1 MVIFHITIAALRT
14 LGSQDLFYVME
25 LEFKKVIIET
35 KNSEQYTKI
44 KNGLVSTVVTNS
56 FVCISACKLYS
67 AIMSSFWIFFVL
79 FVYTI
84 GIEAVRQT
92 IVNKKNLQNKSFG
105 LTVKWIYRIKL
116 FSFSTG
122 YFIKEI
128 ENIFSVL
135 SYRNTCGKN

>member
-67 AIMSSFWIFFVL
+67 AIMSSFWVFFVL

-92 IVNKKNLQNKSFG
+92 IVNKKNLQNK
-105 LTVKWIYRIKL
+105 
-116 FSFSTG
+116 
-122 YFIKEI
+122 
-128 ENIFSVL
+128 
-135 SYRNTCGKN
+135 

>member
-67 AIMSSFWIFFVL
+67 AIMSSFWVFFVL

-116 FSFSTG
+116 FSFSVG